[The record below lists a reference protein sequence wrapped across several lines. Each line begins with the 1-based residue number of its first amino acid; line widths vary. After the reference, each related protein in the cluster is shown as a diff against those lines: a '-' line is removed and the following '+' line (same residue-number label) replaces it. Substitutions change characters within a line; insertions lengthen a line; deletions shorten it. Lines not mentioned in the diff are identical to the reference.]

1 MYEDGQIE
9 NDHRFDAASNTWVPV
24 IPPVKPKMSTGRKIG
39 IGFGGAFAALFL
51 IGLIGAVG
59 DGADTTTS
67 ESIAAPAA
75 TSSAPIE
82 TYVAPAPEPAEPA
95 PAPEEPAP
103 APAPA
108 EPQFSVSEQNAI
120 EKAESYLEFSAFSKK
135 GLIEQLEFEGFSNA
149 DANVAVANISVNWKA
164 QAVKKAQSYLEFSS
178 FSRSSL
184 IAQLKF
190 EGFTSA
196 QAKYGATQVGL

>member
-39 IGFGGAFAALFL
+39 IGLGGAFAALFL

-59 DGADTTTS
+59 DGAGTTTS
-67 ESIAAPAA
+67 EPIAAPAA
-75 TSSAPIE
+75 TSPAPIE

-120 EKAESYLEFSAFSKK
+120 EKAESYLEFS
-135 GLIEQLEFEGFSNA
+135 
-149 DANVAVANISVNWKA
+149 
-164 QAVKKAQSYLEFSS
+164 S